1 MSSRRMQQR
10 ENGPMA
16 ARANWGG
23 VLAAVLGVLVLMFAR
38 QGVAAD
44 IVVYKSPTCGC
55 CGEWVEHMR
64 DAGFTVDVEDRRDLV
79 SIKQQMGVPR
89 GMQSCHTAKVGDYF
103 VEGHAPAGAVKRLLA
118 EKPDIK
124 GLAVPGM
131 PMGSPGMDGP
141 RRDPYDVMAVGKD
154 GRAQVYERHRQ

>member
-1 MSSRRMQQR
+1 
-10 ENGPMA
+10 
-16 ARANWGG
+16 
-23 VLAAVLGVLVLMFAR
+23 
-38 QGVAAD
+38 
-44 IVVYKSPTCGC
+44 
-55 CGEWVEHMR
+55 MR

-141 RRDPYDVMAVGKD
+141 RRYPYDVMAVGKD